1 MKKEAVDLYLSEI
14 PFEIRNSLKP
24 LSKDK
29 AFAIYIAILKN
40 DELRYNQIKECFSTS
55 SSGEIDRYLK
65 ELSRAGL
72 VKRISK
78 NMDDIGVQEKAYYQ
92 STNVG
97 KKLIRGILDELLVK
111 SNRERKKNEI
121 SINLSSSSQEIFMD
135 MRYDK
140 DLIQNYELSGSVN
153 CVSDSPQIIFGC
165 NAQV

>member
-1 MKKEAVDLYLSEI
+1 MKTEAIEEYLSEI

-40 DELRYNQIKECFSTS
+40 DELKFNQVKDCFGAS

-78 NMDDIGVQEKAYYQ
+78 NVDDIGIQEKAYYK
-92 STNVG
+92 STNIG
-97 KKLIRGILDELLVK
+97 KKLIRGILEELLVK
-111 SNRERKKNEI
+111 PNLERSKKEI
-121 SINLSSSSQEIFMD
+121 SMQSFSYVQQISMNISYNEED
-135 MRYDK
+135 YV
-140 DLIQNYELSGSVN
+140 QNYRLSESSDYGLNN
-153 CVSDSPQIIFGC
+153 CKIVLEC
-165 NAQV
+165 RT